1 MKKPFVIVYAEVSAD
16 GKTSHCRGCSSKT
29 MMGFEDADVRRF
41 RHEIRARAEAI
52 MVGSNT
58 IRTDDPSLTVRDVQ
72 GRNPL
77 RVVPASSG
85 DLPENSKILNDAG
98 KTLIAVSAAASQ
110 DAVAALER
118 KGATVVRA
126 GSTQVDLAALL
137 SDLADRGVSSLVVE
151 GGASLL
157 ASLFRNR
164 LVDRLIVQHLPV
176 VFGGD
181 NVPSMVGGSALK
193 SLDDAIRLRL
203 VETRTVGAHAVI
215 IYDVV

>member
-1 MKKPFVIVYAEVSAD
+1 
-16 GKTSHCRGCSSKT
+16 
-29 MMGFEDADVRRF
+29 
-41 RHEIRARAEAI
+41 
-52 MVGSNT
+52 
-58 IRTDDPSLTVRDVQ
+58 
-72 GRNPL
+72 
-77 RVVPASSG
+77 
-85 DLPENSKILNDAG
+85 
-98 KTLIAVSAAASQ
+98 
-110 DAVAALER
+110 
-118 KGATVVRA
+118 VVRA